1 MYHFLQMQA
10 LCRCKVGPV
19 TQRHRLS
26 VWYRFLAATLV
37 VASLSSHTADLGHR
51 AAPVGILSQLSPSAD
66 SRSFETFS
74 KRLRELGYIEGQ
86 NLFLEARFADGH
98 IDRLPPLAAELV
110 EHKADVIVVG
120 GTPGAMAVKNA
131 TSTTPIVFVGVG
143 DPVGS
148 GFAHSLAKPGR
159 NLTGL
164 SIGYSEGIAGKWLE
178 LLQEIVPRLS
188 TVAVITNLG
197 NPWERDNMK
206 ELSSI
211 ATERHLKVKI
221 IEVREAEAL
230 DGGFDEAR
238 RQAQAVLVIGNA
250 VTHTHRQQITA
261 LAAKH
266 RLPAMYNVREFVEVG
281 GLMAYASD
289 WAAQYRRAAD
299 YVDKIL
305 KGASPADLPIEQPTK
320 VDLLVNLKAARALG
334 ISIPKEVL
342 LRADEVIQ

>member
-1 MYHFLQMQA
+1 MSH
-10 LCRCKVGPV
+10 
-19 TQRHRLS
+19 RHRLS
-26 VWYRFLAATLV
+26 VSRCFLVAVLAV
-37 VASLSSHTADLGHR
+37 VWLSSHAADPGHGIAR
-51 AAPVGILSQLSPSAD
+51 VGFLSQLSPSAD
-66 SRSFETFS
+66 SRTFEAFT

-86 NLFLEARFADGH
+86 NLVLEARFADGH

-110 EHKADVIVVG
+110 EQKMDVIVAG
-120 GTPGAMAVKNA
+120 ATPGAMAAKNA
-131 TSTTPIVFVGVG
+131 TSTIPIVFAGVG

-148 GFAHSLAKPGR
+148 RFAQSLGKPGR

-188 TVAVITNLG
+188 TVAVITNPG
-197 NPWERDNMK
+197 NPWERDRMK

-211 ATERHLKVKI
+211 ARERHLKIKI

-230 DGGFDEAR
+230 DTGFDEAR

-250 VTHTHRQQITA
+250 LTLTHQRQLTE
-261 LAAKH
+261 LAAKL
-266 RLPAMYNVREFVEVG
+266 RLPALYNVREFVDAG
-281 GLMAYASD
+281 GLMAYGSD

-305 KGASPADLPIEQPTK
+305 KGASPADLPIEQPTR
-320 VDLLVNLKAARALG
+320 VELLVNLKTARALG